1 MSNYWPIN
9 IHVEGHTEIWSWFSH
24 SIDKG
29 AVILCNL
36 SGNFVATQVAS
47 QTARCNIVLYNKS
60 LQESLHEVES
70 DSTFRNDADNA
81 EMHFFLHCTVTST
94 LQRVWQY
101 VFWPANK
108 NLLFENTS

>member
-1 MSNYWPIN
+1 MCLITGQYTC
-9 IHVEGHTEIWSWFSH
+9 GRTQRFWSWFSH

-29 AVILCNL
+29 AVILFNL
-36 SGNFVATQVAS
+36 SGNLFCNFVAT

-81 EMHFFLHCTVTST
+81 EMHFLTLHSITST
-94 LQRVWQY
+94 LQLVWQY
-101 VFWPANK
+101 VC
-108 NLLFENTS
+108 

>member
-1 MSNYWPIN
+1 M
-9 IHVEGHTEIWSWFSH
+9 EGHTEIWSWFSH

-81 EMHFFLHCTVTST
+81 EMHFFDIA
-94 LQRVWQY
+94 Q
-101 VFWPANK
+101 
-108 NLLFENTS
+108 